1 MINFFVRNIKF
12 KLIEIKKLII
22 YLKSNWRE
30 IRLLSSK
37 SLLPWNN
44 SIKDQIPWITFEAKK
59 WLEKYLKP
67 DMIVFEYGSGGS
79 TLFFQKHVKKII
91 SIEHN
96 RIWYQKMLKVLRK
109 KDIFFNSYF
118 LIEPEKLIKRNQ
130 KKKDNYQSTLKA
142 YSNMI
147 FKKYVNSIDK
157 YPQKYF
163 DVIFIDGRARNSCV
177 KKSMTKIRQDG
188 IIILD
193 DSERER
199 YQESLS
205 LLIKYKR
212 IDFYGLG
219 PYSLS
224 PWKTS
229 VWFINNP
236 D

>member
-79 TLFFQKHVKKII
+79 TLFFQKYVKKII
-91 SIEHN
+91 SIEHG
-96 RIWYQKMLKVLRK
+96 RTWYNKVLRLLKK
-109 KDIFFNSYF
+109 KDIFYNSYF
-118 LIEPEKLIKRNQ
+118 LIEPEKLLKRNQ
-130 KKKDNYQSTLKA
+130 KTKDNYQSAKKA
-142 YSNMI
+142 YSKMI

-177 KKSMTKIRQDG
+177 KKSITMTTSMNHFCLVTMFIVNVKTI
-188 IIILD
+188 
-193 DSERER
+193 
-199 YQESLS
+199 SLGFQ
-205 LLIKYKR
+205 Y
-212 IDFYGLG
+212 F
-219 PYSLS
+219 
-224 PWKTS
+224 
-229 VWFINNP
+229 
-236 D
+236 

>member
-1 MINFFVRNIKF
+1 MRRFILNK
-12 KLIEIKKLII
+12 IKKIKKFVI
-22 YLKSNWRE
+22 YFKSNWRE
-30 IRLLSSK
+30 FRLLLLSSK

-44 SIKDQIPWITFEAKK
+44 STKDQIPWITFEAKK

-79 TLFFQKHVKKII
+79 TFFFQKHVKKII

-96 RIWYQKMLKVLRK
+96 RNWYKKMMKLLKK
-109 KDIFFNSYF
+109 KDIFSNSYF
-118 LIEPEKLIKRNQ
+118 LNEPEKPLKRNT
-130 KKKDNYQSTLKA
+130 KKDNYQSKHKT
-142 YSNMI
+142 YSNMT

-177 KKSMTKIRQDG
+177 KKSITKIRQDG

-193 DSERER
+193 NSQRKR
-199 YQESLS
+199 YQESFS
-205 LLIKYKR
+205 LFNKYKR
-212 IDFYGLG
+212 IDFYGFG
-219 PYSLS
+219 PYRFT
-224 PWKTS
+224 PWQTS
-229 VWFINNP
+229 VWVINNS

>member
-1 MINFFVRNIKF
+1 MRRFILNK
-12 KLIEIKKLII
+12 IKKIKKFLI
-22 YLKSNWRE
+22 YFKSNWRE
-30 IRLLSSK
+30 IRLLLSSK

-44 SIKDQIPWITFEAKK
+44 AIKDQVPWITFEAKK

-79 TLFFQKHVKKII
+79 TLFFQKHGKKII

-96 RIWYQKMLKVLRK
+96 RNWYKKMLKLLKK
-109 KDIFFNSYF
+109 KDIFSNNYF
-118 LIEPEKLIKRNQ
+118 LIEPEKPLNRNN
-130 KKKDNYQSTLKA
+130 KNKDNYSSHKT

-157 YPQKYF
+157 YPQKYL

-177 KKSMTKIRQDG
+177 KKSLSKIRQDG

-193 DSERER
+193 NSQRKR
-199 YQESLS
+199 YQESFLLLS
-205 LLIKYKR
+205 KYKR
-212 IDFYGLG
+212 IDFDGFG
-219 PYSLS
+219 PYRFT
-224 PWKTS
+224 PWQTT
-229 VWFINNP
+229 VWFINNS